1 MVLFEFILTYHD
13 GSLITWMLKSVKCAV
28 YWSVLY
34 KGSLKYPNKP
44 CCTVGYGYFRQK

>member
-28 YWSVLY
+28 ILV
-34 KGSLKYPNKP
+34 
-44 CCTVGYGYFRQK
+44 CIV